1 MSGSADSSASDT
13 PSSDSPADD
22 SPADD
27 SPSSDSPASDSPAA
41 DTLPAALRRH
51 GLELPAD
58 QIAQLERYC
67 RLLWDWNRQLNL
79 TRHTDFDKFVGR
91 DLVDSLQL
99 AAWLGQ
105 GEEVL
110 DLGSGGGVPGIVLA
124 IVRPDLDVA
133 LCESVEKKA
142 RVLNDLVRQLDLP
155 VAVHHVRVE
164 ELLEDLRF
172 DAVVARAV
180 GPLWKI
186 CHWLQPH
193 WDSVG
198 RVLLVKGPAWVEERN
213 EARHRGLLR
222 LVELRRVASY
232 PLVGTSSQ
240 SVILKLWRKGRPEPQ
255 VRGEGIAS

>member
-1 MSGSADSSASDT
+1 MSGSADSSTSDT
-13 PSSDSPADD
+13 PSSDSPATDMPAAE
-22 SPADD
+22 SPV
-27 SPSSDSPASDSPAA
+27 A
-41 DTLPAALRRH
+41 DTLPAALQRH

-58 QIAQLERYC
+58 QVAQLEQYC

-79 TRHTDFDKFVGR
+79 TRHTDFDKFVSR

-124 IVRPDLDVA
+124 IIRPDLDVA
-133 LCESVEKKA
+133 LCESVRKKA
-142 RVLNDLVRQLDLP
+142 SVLRELVEQLELP
-155 VAVHHVRVE
+155 VAVHHARVE

-193 WDSVG
+193 WDAVG

-255 VRGEGIAS
+255 VRGEGPA